1 MKKKMCAKTPKGKIQ
16 KGKYLEKM
24 VAQAIE
30 TAGLGMACREAG
42 SGSGKRKGDIFSS
55 LPFLIEIKN
64 EESPHF
70 LQNIKQARRQA
81 EIGNWNRDKWILVQR
96 NPESPQNNP
105 ELFAVMDFYELLEL
119 LKKNSEPKTKEP
131 DRELKWKL
139 EKLKQIAKEIIRDLG
154 E

>member
-1 MKKKMCAKTPKGKIQ
+1 MAKTPKGKIQ
-16 KGKYLEKM
+16 KGKFLEKI

-30 TAGLGMACREAG
+30 QSGLGMACREVG

-55 LPFLIEIKN
+55 LPFLIEVKN
-64 EESPHF
+64 EECPHF

-105 ELFAVMDFYELLEL
+105 ELFAVMDFFELLEL
-119 LKKNSEPKTKEP
+119 LKKNSEPLIKSP
-131 DRELKWKL
+131 DRNLKWDIQRLVEVAKKVIKGL
-139 EKLKQIAKEIIRDLG
+139 E
-154 E
+154 

>member
-1 MKKKMCAKTPKGKIQ
+1 MQPKSAIAKGKKLEEFVAEAIQ
-16 KGKYLEKM
+16 
-24 VAQAIE
+24 I
-30 TAGLGMACREAG
+30 AGLGKSIRTPG
-42 SGSGKRKGDIFSS
+42 SGSGNRFKGDLFNN
-55 LPFLIEIKN
+55 LEFMFEIKN
-64 EESPHF
+64 EENPHF

-105 ELFAVMDFYELLEL
+105 ELFAVMDFYKLLEL

-139 EKLKQIAKEIIRDLG
+139 EKLKQIAKEIIKDLG

>member
-1 MKKKMCAKTPKGKIQ
+1 MAKTPKGKIQ
-16 KGKYLEKM
+16 KGKYLEKL

-30 TAGLGMACREAG
+30 MAGLGMACREVG

-55 LPFLIEIKN
+55 LPYLLEVKN
-64 EESPHF
+64 EECPHF

-105 ELFAVMDFYELLEL
+105 ELFAVMDFYEVLEL
-119 LKKNSEPKTKEP
+119 LKKNSEPRIKQP
-131 DRELKWKL
+131 DQELKWRLKRFVDYGKDLLKEL
-139 EKLKQIAKEIIRDLG
+139 E
-154 E
+154 